1 MTATVLRRLLSLD
14 PRELV
19 RTVPGPPAGDPAVA
33 RTLESVVVSFATGY
47 NAGLGAPPG
56 GPDLSHVAPELRG
69 FAYEGAA
76 MSLGIL
82 DLMTLSGGRR
92 VRGFLDGPAAPYVH
106 LAHVGAGWSFCR
118 MHVRPWTGIGA
129 AQRLF
134 RWLAWDGWGFH
145 QAFFRARQVVEEH
158 RVERAARGAV
168 RPVRDQGVG
177 RALWFYTGAE
187 PQVAADVIGAFPEE
201 RRRDLWAG
209 IGLAAAYTGA
219 QPPARLE
226 ELLGYADEYAPHVA
240 QGAAFAAKAHE
251 HSGIVPERT
260 AAAVETLTG
269 ADVATAARWTDDS
282 LAAVRH
288 LPDEPG
294 TYEAWRAGIRSA
306 WARQKGGVAS

>member
-14 PRELV
+14 PRELI
-19 RTVPGPPAGDPAVA
+19 RAVPGPPARDPAVA

-47 NAGLGAPPG
+47 NAGLGGPPG
-56 GPDLSHVAPELRG
+56 GIDLSHLAPELRG

-82 DLMTLSGGRR
+82 DLMTLGGGRR
-92 VRGFLDGPAAPYVH
+92 VREFLDGPAAPYVH

-118 MHVRPWTGIGA
+118 MHVRPWVGVRA
-129 AQRLF
+129 AQPLF

-145 QAFFRARQVVEEH
+145 QAFFRARAVVERH
-158 RVERAARGAV
+158 HVERAARGAV
-168 RPVRDQGVG
+168 RPIRDQGVG

-187 PQVAADVIGAFPEE
+187 PEVVGEVIGGFPPG
-201 RRRDLWAG
+201 RRPDLWAG

-219 QPPARLE
+219 QPPERLV
-226 ELLGYADEYAPHVA
+226 ELLGHAGDHAPHVA

-260 AAAVETLTG
+260 AAAVEALTG

-288 LPDEPG
+288 LPDDPG
-294 TYEAWRAGIRSA
+294 TYEAWRAGIRRA